1 MNTKSIAY
9 YVSDY
14 GYGHATRS
22 IAVIRAL
29 LQVAE
34 QPYRLVLC
42 SSDKVLAF
50 MQASLSGY
58 QEIIQYRRCIS
69 DVGYVLQP
77 DSIEPDTVAFAAK
90 YHGYMENLPYEAARE
105 ADFLRTAEVNLVIS
119 DISPIAFAAAKQA
132 EIPSL
137 GISNFTWYTAY
148 LEMIDHSALQPLFDV
163 YAAMDYFF
171 RLEGAFEP
179 DWGQRGTFQADFFS
193 REVDQQ
199 EVSRILQTINPGR
212 QKRVVYFGIGMSIN
226 VQELAAL
233 KLWDDDACL
242 YIVSSNM
249 KVEHKNIVAIPASYT
264 ESQNYVA
271 ASDLVISKPGWS
283 TVGEAVALRKP
294 LLLLHRSKMKEDKN
308 TILALQDRHPYRM
321 IEWGQLMADN
331 MHDYIDREHF
341 FEDTRQRNG
350 AVHIAEY
357 LKQIVGSE

>member
-1 MNTKSIAY
+1 MNTKTIAY

-14 GYGHATRS
+14 GFGHATRS

-29 LQVAE
+29 FQVAD
-34 QPYRLVLC
+34 QPYRLVIC
-42 SSDKVLAF
+42 SSDTVLAF
-50 MQASLSGY
+50 IKASLSN
-58 QEIIQYRRCIS
+58 YREVIEYRQCIS
-69 DVGYVLQP
+69 DVGYVLKP

-90 YHGYMENLPYEAARE
+90 YHKYMENLPHEAARE
-105 ADFLRTAEVNLVIS
+105 SDFLRTAGVDLVIS
-119 DISPIAFAAAKQA
+119 DISPIAFVAARHA
-132 EIPSL
+132 EIPSV

-148 LEMIDHSALQPLFDV
+148 LEMIDHSALQPLFEV
-163 YAAMDYFF
+163 YAAMDYFVS
-171 RLEGAFEP
+171 LEGAVEP
-179 DWGQRGTFQADFFS
+179 DWGRQGTLQADFFS

-199 EVSRILQTINPGR
+199 EVSRILHTINPGR
-212 QKRVVYFGIGMSIN
+212 QKRAVYFGIGMSIN
-226 VQELAAL
+226 VQDLAAL
-233 KLWDDDACL
+233 KLWEDDAYL
-242 YIVSSNM
+242 FIVSSNM
-249 KVEHKNIVAIPASYT
+249 KVEHKNIIAIPASYT

-321 IEWGQLMADN
+321 IEWGQLKADN
-331 MHDYIDREHF
+331 MQDFIDRENF